1 LVAGL
6 LTLGAGPA
14 QAQDETV
21 LIECDRVAGTG
32 KVKPP
37 LSAVAVPDTAASVKG
52 PNVGGTDPFKPLA
65 TTRDCTG
72 ILATPGDGGNPD
84 DVGPLTKVSGKL
96 IGSATCNLIAEPPIT
111 DPLDPLD
118 GKLTMTFTTLD
129 AKLKPWSSAGYVRIG
144 GSDDPLLPDALV
156 ISNGI
161 VTKGAGVGADV
172 QGSFIFAPYSK
183 AKPIVPDQSFIDGN
197 SILVAGAGSQA
208 IGLNCI
214 AGLGV
219 IDTIFWGTDGTGLL
233 GGNLNSSIKIT
244 LPAPAEDALPSIPFS
259 PLSFMSIGWL
269 ILPTT

>member
-96 IGSATCNLIAEPPIT
+96 IGSATAT
-111 DPLDPLD
+111 
-118 GKLTMTFTTLD
+118 
-129 AKLKPWSSAGYVRIG
+129 
-144 GSDDPLLPDALV
+144 
-156 ISNGI
+156 
-161 VTKGAGVGADV
+161 
-172 QGSFIFAPYSK
+172 
-183 AKPIVPDQSFIDGN
+183 
-197 SILVAGAGSQA
+197 
-208 IGLNCI
+208 
-214 AGLGV
+214 
-219 IDTIFWGTDGTGLL
+219 
-233 GGNLNSSIKIT
+233 
-244 LPAPAEDALPSIPFS
+244 
-259 PLSFMSIGWL
+259 
-269 ILPTT
+269 